1 MRERHINPSNQTIY
15 GSLAKFLESP
25 GHPSGVLTVM
35 YRGVP
40 IDIKYEPRGF
50 ETTTVFFHP
59 AVVRAKFPVF
69 IGGGVSEDLPTNRIF
84 ISDPSLYLSEE
95 LRLAWYAG
103 NHRQD
108 KLQWALRGMLNA
120 LIPRGQRVV
129 MFGASGGGFASL
141 YYAAHYPGAVAVPIN
156 PQTSLAN
163 YTKGAVDR
171 YGHIG
176 WQLSGV
182 GLASKIPVTTDLIRL
197 YRQPLDVSVLYLQ
210 NRNDVTHMSGH
221 FEPFMEAL
229 PDVHRVSP
237 ILIDGPQ
244 GHHPP
249 DKKITKAVLS
259 AAITGENLPQVAS

>member
-1 MRERHINPSNQTIY
+1 MRERHIDASNQTIY

-35 YRGVP
+35 YRGIP
-40 IDIKYEPRGF
+40 IDILYEPRGF
-50 ETTTVFFHP
+50 ATTTVFFHP

-69 IGGGVSEDLPTNRIF
+69 IGGGVSEKLPTNRIF

-103 NHRQD
+103 NYRQE
-108 KLQWALRGMLNA
+108 KLQWALRGILKA
-120 LIPRGQRVV
+120 LIPSGQRVV

-156 PQTSLAN
+156 PQTNLAN
-163 YTKGAVDR
+163 YLRGAVDK

-176 WQLSGV
+176 WRLSGL
-182 GLASKIPVTTDLIRL
+182 GLAPRIPATTDLIQL
-197 YRQPLDVSVLYLQ
+197 YRRSRDVSVLYLQ
-210 NRNDVTHMSGH
+210 NRNDLTHMSGH
-221 FEPFMEAL
+221 FEPFMNAL
-229 PDVHRVSP
+229 PDGHRVRP
-237 ILIDGPQ
+237 ILVDGPR

-249 DKKITKAVLS
+249 EKEVTKAVLS
-259 AAITGENLPQVAS
+259 AAITGEELARIAS